1 MEKLKEVLVNSL
13 GTVGYVIWNVL
24 LYVFCFLPV
33 LVLDIPWWAVVIVVL
48 CIVNIPF
55 LGRILYL
62 ASWVWSFVIIISEPI
77 SGFSIFYFIVLGIY
91 VFVDLLPSAMLLI
104 TAVFEK
110 KNEEPEEMPLI
121 DINGLVFSTE
131 EEARQMQEEYAK
143 EMAEYIKRNKLW
155 KEII

>member
-13 GTVGYVIWNVL
+13 GTVGYIIWNVL
-24 LYVFCFLPV
+24 LYVFCLLPV
-33 LVLDIPWWAVVIVVL
+33 LVLDIPWWADVIVVL

-55 LGRILYL
+55 LGKILYL

-104 TAVFEK
+104 TAMFEK
-110 KNEEPEEMPLI
+110 KNEEPEETCFR
-121 DINGLVFSTE
+121 DITIPKDEVENWISELESLTE
-131 EEARQMQEEYAK
+131 EQE
-143 EMAEYIKRNKLW
+143 KRR
-155 KEII
+155 

>member
-1 MEKLKEVLVNSL
+1 
-13 GTVGYVIWNVL
+13 
-24 LYVFCFLPV
+24 
-33 LVLDIPWWAVVIVVL
+33 
-48 CIVNIPF
+48 
-55 LGRILYL
+55 
-62 ASWVWSFVIIISEPI
+62 
-77 SGFSIFYFIVLGIY
+77 
-91 VFVDLLPSAMLLI
+91 MLLI